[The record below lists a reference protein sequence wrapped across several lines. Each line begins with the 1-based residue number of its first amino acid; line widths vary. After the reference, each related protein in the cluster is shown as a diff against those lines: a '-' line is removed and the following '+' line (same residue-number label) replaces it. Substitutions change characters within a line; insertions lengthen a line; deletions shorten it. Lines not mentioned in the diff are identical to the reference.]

1 MIYGLPDKLK
11 MLRKQN
17 DYSQRQIA
25 DIIDV
30 SPSIISGYETG
41 ERTPSVEKLIALAN
55 LYHVSTDYLL
65 GIDRVYGESAL
76 NTSRL
81 TERQLFALRNL
92 IDTIN

>member
-25 DIIDV
+25 DIINV

-41 ERTPSVEKLIALAN
+41 ERTPSVESLIALAN
-55 LYHVSTDYLL
+55 LYRVSTDYLL
-65 GIDRVYGESAL
+65 GIKRTYDEPTL
-76 NTSRL
+76 NTSHL
-81 TERQLFALRNL
+81 TEKQLIALQNL